1 MSSPRKPA
9 ARLELTPDMDVF
21 ATKEEPPSPP
31 AQRAEPRSAAVP
43 TPREKPPAK
52 VRPPPPSR
60 GVQTTIAI
68 PEPVMERIQV
78 WLQNDREHNMRSMVL
93 YALTQIGI
101 DVEPEHLKPTRRRW
115 SR

>member
-1 MSSPRKPA
+1 MSSPRKAA

-21 ATKEEPPSPP
+21 ATKTDPPSPP
-31 AQRAEPRSAAVP
+31 AQRAEPRSAAVS
-43 TPREKPPAK
+43 TPREKPTPAK
-52 VRPPPPSR
+52 VPAPSR

-68 PEPVMERIQV
+68 PEPVMERIHV
-78 WLQNDREHNMRSMVL
+78 WLQNDQGHNMRTMVL

-101 DVEPEHLKPTRRRW
+101 DVEPEHLKPTRRRR

>member
-1 MSSPRKPA
+1 LSSPRKA

-21 ATKEEPPSPP
+21 ATKTEPPSPP
-31 AQRAEPRSAAVP
+31 AQRAEPRSAAVSP
-43 TPREKPPAK
+43 PREKPPAAK

-60 GVQTTIAI
+60 GVPTTIAI
-68 PEPVMERIQV
+68 PEPVMERIHV
-78 WLQNDREHNMRSMVL
+78 WLQKDQRHNMRSMVL